1 MQGTRF
7 AIRMVAVA
15 VAAALAQGVAA
26 ADYEDETYSSS
37 SDDSFD
43 SFKVTDSDQT
53 GYCAVGI
60 GGSLTVNQAFSVSTE
75 RKSDANVPLLGVYV
89 AANSTLD
96 AKGGADISVINSSN
110 LEASNNYVTGLQ
122 TYDTITWGGVI

>member
-43 SFKVTDSDQT
+43 SFKVTNSDQT

>member
-15 VAAALAQGVAA
+15 VATALAQGVAA
-26 ADYEDETYSSS
+26 GDYVDKTYSSS
-37 SDDSFD
+37 SNDLYD

-75 RKSDANVPLLGVYV
+75 RKSDVNVPLLGVYV

-96 AKGGADISVINSSN
+96 AKGIC
-110 LEASNNYVTGLQ
+110 
-122 TYDTITWGGVI
+122 